1 MDESFLYVRI
11 RPDIKFHDQLMLC
24 PIRVEMSY
32 FRTDG
37 TLRELMAPHILRVSS
52 DDDQVEVKYLSV
64 PSGRHYVRL
73 DNIPVSGPTNY
84 QVSPSPWIQSHS
96 RIFGHHL

>member
-1 MDESFLYVRI
+1 
-11 RPDIKFHDQLMLC
+11 
-24 PIRVEMSY
+24 MSY